1 MKILISKLTNPDTVV
16 KIGSANIPIANLKRV
31 WFKLDK
37 DSKDFW
43 EVYSVNKKAM
53 SKCYD
58 LPEGGEYNDY
68 TIRTVSDTA
77 RKYKVLNANTNVWI
91 E

>member
-16 KIGSANIPIANLKRV
+16 KIGSANIPIANLKKV
-31 WFKLDK
+31 WFKLNEKDK
-37 DSKDFW
+37 DIW
-43 EVYSVNKKAM
+43 EVYTVNKKTM

-58 LPEGGEYNDY
+58 LPEGGEYIDY

-77 RKYKVLNANTNVWI
+77 KKYKVLNANTSVWI

>member
-1 MKILISKLTNPDTVV
+1 MEILISNLTNPNTV
-16 KIGSANIPIANLKRV
+16 ININGLNTPIANLKRV
-31 WFKLDK
+31 WFKLNEK
-37 DSKDFW
+37 DKDFW
-43 EVYSVNKKAM
+43 EVYTVNKKTM

-58 LPEGGEYNDY
+58 LPEGGEYIDY

-77 RKYKVLNANTNVWI
+77 RNYKVLNADTYVWI

>member
-53 SKCYD
+53 SK
-58 LPEGGEYNDY
+58 
-68 TIRTVSDTA
+68 A
-77 RKYKVLNANTNVWI
+77 KRK
-91 E
+91 

>member
-1 MKILISKLTNPDTVV
+1 MEILISKLTDPNTVV

-37 DSKDFW
+37 NSKDFW
-43 EVYSVNKKAM
+43 EVYSVNKRTM

-58 LPEGGEYNDY
+58 LPEGGEYIDY

-77 RKYKVLNANTNVWI
+77 KKYKVLNANINVWV